1 MAVDSMTTGVVDY
14 GKSGRKDTY
23 TFVYVNPFTLE
34 ETGEYPE
41 VEPGSSKLTWNYEGE
56 NILSGSISFLSE
68 PDATKLIRIKH
79 TVDVDGATKTETL
92 GTLFLDWTNE
102 SALNGLV
109 TTDVDVYSTYWRFT
123 QDCIIQDFA
132 RPVGYNVVQEIKEIV
147 EADGG
152 KLKVRDGVDTSRTHT
167 IDICF
172 EIETNRAEVIN
183 TIAGWIGCEV
193 DVDADGYIVLQPYIE
208 PRLKTPKYN
217 FIDNEN
223 CTYIAGFDLE
233 DNKDDM
239 VNRVVA
245 YYSTKEATDRVMVD
259 LPDNHPFSYQSIGRR
274 VSHFIKLQD
283 VVSHEELN
291 NQAVDYL
298 NQHST
303 ASTKYIEIEH
313 AQIPGLKVG
322 DVVTYSNSSDYR
334 KPVSYTCQILQ
345 MDMTLGNG
353 GMCDSKLKVVS

>member
-1 MAVDSMTTGVVDY
+1 MATGVVDY

-34 ETGEYPE
+34 ETGELAE
-41 VEPGSSKLTWNYEGE
+41 VEQGASKLTWNYEGE

-79 TVDVDGATKTETL
+79 TIEVDGITVTETL

-102 SALNGLV
+102 SAKYGM
-109 TTDVDVYSTYWRFT
+109 VDTGVNAYSTYWRFT
-123 QDCIIQDFA
+123 QDCIVQDFA
-132 RPVGYNVVQEIKEIV
+132 RPVGYNVVQEIREIV

-152 KLKVRDGVDTSRTHT
+152 KLKVREGVDTSRTHT
-167 IDICF
+167 IPICF

-193 DVDADGYIVLQPYIE
+193 SVDADGYIVLQPYIE
-208 PRLKTPKYN
+208 PRLKTPKYD
-217 FIDNEN
+217 FKDNEN
-223 CTYIAGFDLE
+223 CTYVVGFDLE
-233 DNKDDM
+233 DNKEDM

-245 YYSTKEATDRVMVD
+245 YYSTKESTDRVMVD

-283 VVSHEELN
+283 AVPHDELN
-291 NQAVDYL
+291 NQAVGYL

-313 AQIPGLKVG
+313 AFIPGITVG
-322 DVVTYSNSSDYR
+322 DVVTYTNSTDYR
-334 KPVSYTCQILQ
+334 EPISYTCQVLQ
-345 MDMTLGNG
+345 MDMALGNG
-353 GMCDSKLKVVS
+353 GMCDTKLKVVS